1 MIKVSN
7 SVVAIVGRPN
17 VGKSSLFNRIIGK
30 RVAIV
35 DDIPGV
41 TRDRLYGRA
50 RWEDKD
56 FIVIDTGG
64 FYSLSEDELIKQ
76 VKKQALLAI
85 EEADIVIMLMDGKSG
100 LNPSDS
106 ELLNAIRKFNKKI
119 LYVVNKIDG
128 PKNEKYLHDF
138 YSLGIDLIPISA
150 MTGYGIDDL
159 MEKITALIPEGMPE
173 EIKYPAIAIVGR
185 PNVGKSTLVNSLLG
199 KERMIVSPV
208 PGTTRDSVDSV
219 CTYYGRKYL
228 IIDTAGIKKRGK
240 VVKSV
245 ERYSLLRT
253 LKNIE
258 RCDVALIIL
267 DAVEGIVEMDQKI
280 AGLVHD
286 AGKGA
291 IILFNKWDMME
302 KKTEV
307 YKVLTK
313 RLREKL
319 WFMRYAPALTISATE
334 RQRITKIFPMI
345 DEIILQRANRINT
358 HELNLFLNE
367 VITKHPPLIYKG
379 KRVKLYY
386 ITQVGTSPPGF
397 TIFSNM
403 PEGVSQQYIRFLE
416 DRFREKYSFGGTPI
430 KFYIRQ
436 RQRNKG

>member
-1 MIKVSN
+1 MSN

-17 VGKSSLFNRIIGK
+17 VGKSTLFNRIIGK
-30 RVAIV
+30 MVAIV

-41 TRDRLYGRA
+41 TRDRLYGHA
-50 RWEDKD
+50 RWEGKD
-56 FIVIDTGG
+56 FIVVDTGG

-76 VKKQALLAI
+76 VKKQALRAI
-85 EEADIVIMLMDGKSG
+85 EDADTVIMLMDGKSG

-128 PKNEKYLHDF
+128 PKSEKYLHDF

-173 EIKYPAIAIVGR
+173 EIKCPAIAIVGR

-228 IIDTAGIKKRGK
+228 IIDTAGIKRRGK
-240 VVKSV
+240 VVKSI

-267 DAVEGIVEMDQKI
+267 DAVEGVVEVDQKI

-291 IILFNKWDMME
+291 IILFNKWDLVE

-319 WFMRYAPALTISATE
+319 WFMQYAPALTISAFE

-367 VITKHPPLIYKG
+367 VITEHPPLIYKG

-386 ITQVGTSPPGF
+386 ITQVETSPPGF

-403 PEGVSQQYIRFLE
+403 SEGVSQQYIRFLE
-416 DRFREKYSFGGTPI
+416 DRLREKYSFSGTPI

-436 RQRNKG
+436 RRKR